1 MVIVGERVTRIPE
14 TFCDYDFKA
23 RKVSRRPMRGTVV
36 YVHPRRRY
44 HTVAFALPG
53 GFHPG
58 YNALYMMLWYVLSLF
73 ACLGLRNTY
82 EKAMDFKPTLANAAM
97 TVLLILYCTLSLSK
111 VSVFL
116 YFNF

>member
-23 RKVSRRPMRGTVV
+23 RKASRRPMRGTVV

-53 GFHPG
+53 G
-58 YNALYMMLWYVLSLF
+58 
-73 ACLGLRNTY
+73 
-82 EKAMDFKPTLANAAM
+82 
-97 TVLLILYCTLSLSK
+97 TVLESFQG
-111 VSVFL
+111 VE
-116 YFNF
+116 